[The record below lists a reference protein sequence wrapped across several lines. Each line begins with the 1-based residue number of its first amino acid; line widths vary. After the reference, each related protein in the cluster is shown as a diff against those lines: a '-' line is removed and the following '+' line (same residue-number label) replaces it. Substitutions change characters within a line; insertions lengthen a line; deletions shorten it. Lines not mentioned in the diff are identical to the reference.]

1 MRPSKRR
8 DVRQELREN
17 AESVALALRNSM
29 AEVKHVPVND
39 DGGKEVQTGYAE
51 MLALQCH
58 LALSRN
64 RPGYARVSTA
74 DHNLDA
80 QTAVLQAAGCTM
92 VRTETGD
99 GATLAGRPELG
110 TILEF
115 IHPGETLV
123 VTRID
128 RLARSMR
135 DLQIIVATLKDKGA
149 HLAAT
154 EQPVDTSTAAG
165 KAFFDM
171 LGVFAEFET
180 NLRRERQAEGV
191 AAAKQRATYRGRLPS
206 IDMEAIKH
214 RLARGLSPTAIAREL
229 RISRGTV
236 YKARADMADIA

>member
-1 MRPSKRR
+1 
-8 DVRQELREN
+8 
-17 AESVALALRNSM
+17 
-29 AEVKHVPVND
+29 
-39 DGGKEVQTGYAE
+39 
-51 MLALQCH
+51 
-58 LALSRN
+58 
-64 RPGYARVSTA
+64 
-74 DHNLDA
+74 
-80 QTAVLQAAGCTM
+80 M

-99 GATLAGRPELG
+99 GATLTGRPELQ
-110 TILEF
+110 TILDC

-180 NLRRERQAEGV
+180 NLRRERQAEGI
-191 AAAKQRATYRGRLPS
+191 AAAKQRGAYRGRPPR
-206 IDMEAIKH
+206 IDLQAH
-214 RLARGLSPTAIAREL
+214 PASTGQGPVANANRPRAGGLTQNRLQGQGCHDRRRVTRPARFVVTPRNVVIHLE
-229 RISRGTV
+229 V
-236 YKARADMADIA
+236 